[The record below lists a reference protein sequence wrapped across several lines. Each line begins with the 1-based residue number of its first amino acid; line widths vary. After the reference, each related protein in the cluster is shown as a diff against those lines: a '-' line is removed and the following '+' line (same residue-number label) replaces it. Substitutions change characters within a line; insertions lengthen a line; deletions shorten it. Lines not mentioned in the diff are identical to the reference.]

1 MYQPDPDL
9 YRQQY
14 AELVTARAQERLAT
28 RLLRT
33 ERRLRSTA
41 RRSAAQRRKLLPTF
55 VAARR
60 TWSAQ
65 H

>member
-28 RLLRT
+28 RLLRN

-41 RRSAAQRRKLLPTF
+41 RRSAAQRRKLPEP